1 MSSPIKATSENQ
13 GLTLAQKWIAFR
25 TILLKEVRRILRIWP
40 QTLLPPVITMSLY
53 FVIFG
58 KMIGSRVGEMG
69 GVPYMQ
75 FIVPGLI
82 MMSVITNS
90 YSNVVSSFFSA
101 KFHGSIDEL
110 LVSPVSKHSIL
121 LGYIGGGIFRGLAIA
136 IIVSIV
142 ALFFTELGIKNL
154 LVTICSVIGT
164 SVLFS
169 LGGFINAV
177 FARSFDDI
185 SIIPSFVLTPLTY
198 LGGVF
203 YSLENLS
210 PFWQNLSLLNPIVYM
225 VNSFRYGILGYSD
238 VNVWYSMAAIF
249 AFCLLFYMLAY
260 HLLEDGSRLRL

>member
-1 MSSPIKATSENQ
+1 MNTR
-13 GLTLAQKWIAFR
+13 QKWIAFY
-25 TILLKEVRRILRIWP
+25 TLLRKEFKRIVRIWP

-53 FVIFG
+53 FIIFG

-82 MMSVITNS
+82 MMAVITNS
-90 YSNVVSSFFSA
+90 YSNVVSSFFSS
-101 KFHGSIDEL
+101 KFHGSIEEL
-110 LVSPVSKHSIL
+110 LVSPISKHAIL
-121 LGYIGGGIFRGLAIA
+121 LGYVGGGVFRGMMIA
-136 IIVSIV
+136 LIVSVV
-142 ALFFTELGIKNL
+142 ALFFTQLSVQHVWIT
-154 LVTICSVIGT
+154 LVTVVGT

-203 YSLENLS
+203 YSMENLS
-210 PFWQNLSLLNPIVYM
+210 EFWQTVSLLNPIVYM

-238 VNVWYSMAAIF
+238 VNVWYAMAAI
-249 AFCLLFYMLAY
+249 LLFCVLFYVLAY
-260 HLLEDGSRLRL
+260 RLLVDGARVRL